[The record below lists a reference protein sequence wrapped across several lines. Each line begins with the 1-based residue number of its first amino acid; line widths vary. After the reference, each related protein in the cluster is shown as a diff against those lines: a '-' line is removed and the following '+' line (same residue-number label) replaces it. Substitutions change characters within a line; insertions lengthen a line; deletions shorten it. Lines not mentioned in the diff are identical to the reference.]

1 MGAPPC
7 CSPLRNNFSG
17 LQANHLARLAPGR
30 SEGDP
35 DAVKGKGG
43 SERAELR
50 LLIGIK
56 TAPQRLADAEAHRQ
70 ITGEGTSGDSFI
82 KF

>member
-1 MGAPPC
+1 MSAY
-7 CSPLRNNFSG
+7 PLLAER
-17 LQANHLARLAPGR
+17 LLARLA
-30 SEGDP
+30 SMENGD
-35 DAVKGKGG
+35 

-56 TAPQRLADAEAHRQ
+56 TPPQRLADAEADRQ